1 MSVAVAMRIYF
12 AHPSPPLRNFLSSYE
27 IREGGLANTIKPLRP
42 CISSKGEPESDG
54 AEWES
59 SKCKN
64 KKKVV
69 FADSKGLSL
78 TAIHVFSE
86 FEENSELGLQFA
98 IADLADSPAGLKLHD
113 ERNLMLG
120 FSQPSADYLEF
131 RNRLQR
137 NFVCLENCTLQE
149 KSIAGTVK
157 VKNLSFEKTVQVRI
171 TFDSWKSYTD
181 VDCTYMNNVYGG
193 SDSDTFSFVID
204 LPAFVPPHEHIEFCI
219 SFTCKDGVHW
229 DNNNGCNYVIVP
241 SEWKTNGIQAPVSP
255 VHEMP
260 SYKKRGK
267 SEQVDFD
274 RYGSPRTS
282 SGLFPEWQSW
292 DRIENTAPYW

>member
-1 MSVAVAMRIYF
+1 MSVAVAMRIYL
-12 AHPSPPLRNFLSSYE
+12 AHSSPPLRNFLSSYE
-27 IREGGLANTIKPLRP
+27 IRERRLANTVKPLRP

-86 FEENSELGLQFA
+86 FEENSELDLQFA
-98 IADLADSPAGLKLHD
+98 IADLTAGLKLHD

-137 NFVCLENCTLQE
+137 IFV
-149 KSIAGTVK
+149 
-157 VKNLSFEKTVQVRI
+157 
-171 TFDSWKSYTD
+171 
-181 VDCTYMNNVYGG
+181 
-193 SDSDTFSFVID
+193 
-204 LPAFVPPHEHIEFCI
+204 
-219 SFTCKDGVHW
+219 
-229 DNNNGCNYVIVP
+229 
-241 SEWKTNGIQAPVSP
+241 
-255 VHEMP
+255 
-260 SYKKRGK
+260 
-267 SEQVDFD
+267 
-274 RYGSPRTS
+274 
-282 SGLFPEWQSW
+282 
-292 DRIENTAPYW
+292 